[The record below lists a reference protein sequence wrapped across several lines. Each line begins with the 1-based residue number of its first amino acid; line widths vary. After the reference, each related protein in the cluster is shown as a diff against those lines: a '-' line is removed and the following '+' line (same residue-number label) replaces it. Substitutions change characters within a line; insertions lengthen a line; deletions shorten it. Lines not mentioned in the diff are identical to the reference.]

1 MIIHGKLV
9 DLNVSATYYQD
20 RFNHGTFFPHLSQ
33 AIQHAVAMPLG
44 AKQQSASI
52 VTRSGEQLGWEE
64 LNMLNDYLCTIA
76 AKSTS

>member
-1 MIIHGKLV
+1 
-9 DLNVSATYYQD
+9 
-20 RFNHGTFFPHLSQ
+20 
-33 AIQHAVAMPLG
+33 MPLG

-64 LNMLNDYLCTIA
+64 INMLNDYLCTIA